1 MGKIVAITGASGNM
15 GLETVAQLMESEVVE
30 KIKVLLLNERRE
42 RKCAREWKR
51 KYADRIEVVFG
62 DIAEKEDCRKLV
74 HKSDYVLNLAAVI
87 PPMADHCPEA
97 TDRCNRIGAMN
108 IVDSVS
114 EIKGKQPKLVHIST
128 VAIYGNRNYKHP
140 WGRVGDPLI
149 SSTYDEYSASKNT
162 RCCCIDINC
171 CRHK

>member
-15 GLETVAQLMESEVVE
+15 GLETVAQLMESEVVS

-87 PPMADHCPEA
+87 PPTADHYPVL

-140 WGRVGDPLI
+140 WGESR
-149 SSTYDEYSASKNT
+149 
-162 RCCCIDINC
+162 
-171 CRHK
+171 